1 MRVVV
6 DTNVAVSGLLWH
18 GPPNQ
23 ILKWAQRDF
32 LKILA
37 CDETINELSRVI
49 NYARFNKRLSSLEFT
64 TEQAIAYFMNL
75 VFFVPT
81 PREIPRKINADPFD
95 NLFLALASENVAS
108 LLISGDMHILSQKEY
123 DNIQIVTPSEACQTI
138 QRLFLDPNDPIAF

>member
-37 CDETINELSRVI
+37 CNETIDELSRVI
-49 NYARFNKRLSSLEFT
+49 NYPRFNKRLSSLEFT

-75 VFFVPT
+75 VF
-81 PREIPRKINADPFD
+81 
-95 NLFLALASENVAS
+95 LFPPPEKYLEES
-108 LLISGDMHILSQKEY
+108 M
-123 DNIQIVTPSEACQTI
+123 QI
-138 QRLFLDPNDPIAF
+138 FLTTCFWH